1 MYGALKT
8 RVLILGGPITI
19 QVLTYCCAK
28 SPEFM
33 GLQVVGSV

>member
-1 MYGALKT
+1 MYGAHKT

-19 QVLTYCCAK
+19 RRAK

-33 GLQVVGSV
+33 GLRVVGFV